1 MKLKFYIAFLKL
13 DYEILESQ
21 SENGKNIGSVAICC
35 IIIGDILYVVNLG
48 DSRAVL
54 IDQNCEAKSL
64 SNEHTPNRPD
74 EKERIEKLGGV
85 VLVVHDQ
92 ERIMGELA
100 VSRSFGDK
108 FYKPFVSGTPEIFS
122 YKLDKDIHKY
132 LVLASDGLWNVKFL

>member
-1 MKLKFYIAFLKL
+1 M
-13 DYEILESQ
+13 ESQ
-21 SENGKNIGSVAICC
+21 TENGKNIGSVAICC
-35 IIIGDILYVVNLG
+35 IIVGDILYVVNLG

-54 IDQNCEAKSL
+54 IDQNGVAKSL

-74 EKERIEKLGGV
+74 EREKLGGV

-108 FYKPFVSGTPEIFS
+108 FYKPFVSGTPEILS
-122 YKLDKDIHKY
+122 YELDKDIHKY
-132 LVLASDGLWNVKFL
+132 IVLASDGLWNVNIFIENIVKIIK